1 MLGVILVTLFVD
13 LSPRVEGDF
22 FFAEDDPQMQASRA
36 VSERFP
42 SSPQVI
48 IRVEDRADESETYQQ
63 SIAELTEELFQ
74 VEGIAGGFSI
84 ATNNPEGSPRFSR
97 ILLTHN
103 PAATNII
110 LETDNTDPE
119 ILLPRIE
126 AAIDAH
132 ESSDLDV
139 MVSGVPVIVEL
150 IRRSL
155 YRDLVTFSLAA
166 VLIFG
171 FIIGLL

>member
-1 MLGVILVTLFVD
+1 MIRIDCFQAWTSRLAAWVATAIAMLGVILVTLFVD

-84 ATNNPEGSPRFSR
+84 ATNNPEGSPLFSR
-97 ILLTHN
+97 ILLT
-103 PAATNII
+103 PKSTNMRTSLVI
-110 LETDNTDPE
+110 
-119 ILLPRIE
+119 
-126 AAIDAH
+126 
-132 ESSDLDV
+132 SSK
-139 MVSGVPVIVEL
+139 
-150 IRRSL
+150 
-155 YRDLVTFSLAA
+155 
-166 VLIFG
+166 
-171 FIIGLL
+171 